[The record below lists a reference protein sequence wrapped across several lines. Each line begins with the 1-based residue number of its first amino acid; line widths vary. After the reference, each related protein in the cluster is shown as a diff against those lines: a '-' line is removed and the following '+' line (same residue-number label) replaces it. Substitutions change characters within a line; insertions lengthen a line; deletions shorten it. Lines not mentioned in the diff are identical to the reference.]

1 MKTLRRFVILAL
13 IVVLAWIVLA
23 VVSGWYVNLP

>member
-13 IVVLAWIVLA
+13 IIVLAWIVLV
-23 VVSGWYVNLP
+23 VVSGWYVNLR